1 MKTGSPFTEHAAPA
15 LKMWEGR
22 KQHLEEDLRFL
33 RRLVTGE
40 RIPAWS
46 VEASQT
52 LEEYRI
58 GAETFLMDL
67 NRVDNETE
75 LEILEPKLGA
85 WKEDLYAYLLP
96 GAVPDEE

>member
-96 GAVPDEE
+96 GVVPDEE